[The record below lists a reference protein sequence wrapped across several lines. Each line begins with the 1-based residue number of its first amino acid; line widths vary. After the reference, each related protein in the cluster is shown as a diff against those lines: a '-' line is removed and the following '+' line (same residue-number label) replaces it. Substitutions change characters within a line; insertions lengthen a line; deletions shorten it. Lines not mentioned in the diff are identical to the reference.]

1 MDTNPLPPW
10 WPPATRATW
19 TITNNVSYSPGV
31 WGISTLLIPMQG
43 TAFHGHGEAAAR
55 MILIHRHS
63 YYNRTSVLLLQPN
76 RAKWVKKVEGETA
89 RALDHRTLHDD
100 SNADSN
106 AHPANLITSDLNGYH
121 DFVPSHGKNLL
132 LIISTIETIFH
143 RHMTSVHVTTDKK
156 ERLEPVAATLDSVWP
171 LLSNPSK
178 PRLSTDSNFT
188 PWPLGTCVHQH
199 RKE

>member
-1 MDTNPLPPW
+1 MDPNPLPPW

-31 WGISTLLIPMQG
+31 WGISTLLTPMQG

-63 YYNRTSVLLLQPN
+63 YYNRTSALLLQPN

-89 RALDHRTLHDD
+89 RALDHRTLHAD

-106 AHPANLITSDLNGYH
+106 AHPAPDHSWFKAT
-121 DFVPSHGKNLL
+121 
-132 LIISTIETIFH
+132 
-143 RHMTSVHVTTDKK
+143 MTSFHHMGKHLLFISQQS
-156 ERLEPVAATLDSVWP
+156 RLFSTATWLRFMW
-171 LLSNPSK
+171 L
-178 PRLSTDSNFT
+178 RI
-188 PWPLGTCVHQH
+188 
-199 RKE
+199 RKRG